1 VSRVG
6 PIWIRMARYCS
17 MGIQDRAS
25 SFIFSFVRVGL
36 VVQAFYDQLK
46 FRELLKWIHSTF
58 DSNKYPIYVTEN
70 GMSTN
75 NADLTNGTDFDPNL
89 EDGFRIEFYNG
100 EYLRYFSISN
110 QQKLYFSDYIGQM
123 HRAMTED
130 NVNVEGYTGW
140 V

>member
-1 VSRVG
+1 MVLEDQTGAESG
-6 PIWIRMARYCS
+6 PNLDQNGTILFHGDS
-17 MGIQDRAS
+17 GQG
-25 SFIFSFVRVGL
+25 FIFYFFVRPGQALGNLGL
-36 VVQAFYDQLK
+36 QQAFYDELK

-110 QQKLYFSDYIGQM
+110 QQKTVFQIILAKCTVQ
-123 HRAMTED
+123 
-130 NVNVEGYTGW
+130 
-140 V
+140 